1 MIKMGASFVFVV
13 LAAVL
18 LFYGPA
24 VGPAHAAK
32 NYSAFDWEVCEKT
45 VINRLGELG
54 VAESDVKNLG
64 FVEQHT
70 GGRGG
75 ITNVIGIEYWV
86 RLNSCD
92 GRVVFDLTE
101 TCRIKQAYTRRG
113 CKIDGLKSY

>member
-1 MIKMGASFVFVV
+1 MMKRRAYLVFALGLG
-13 LAAVL
+13 LAL
-18 LFYGPA
+18 LGGPTA
-24 VGPAHAAK
+24 DAAK
-32 NYSAFDWEVCEKT
+32 NYSAFDWEVCEKS
-45 VINRLGELG
+45 VIDRLAELG
-54 VAESDVKNLG
+54 VPDSDIKDLG
-64 FVEQHT
+64 FVEQHS

-75 ITNVIGIEYWV
+75 ITNVFGIEYWI